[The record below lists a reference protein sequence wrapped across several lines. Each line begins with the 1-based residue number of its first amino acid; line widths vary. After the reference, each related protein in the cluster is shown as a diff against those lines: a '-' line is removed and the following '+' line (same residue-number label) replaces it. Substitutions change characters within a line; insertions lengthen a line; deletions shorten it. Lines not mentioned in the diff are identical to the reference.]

1 MRRTG
6 LNRVLTILGNM
17 DQHGTERHMKNACKE
32 WLLAS
37 RSVIDSMID
46 ALQHEE
52 ERPRAHKINISKE

>member
-6 LNRVLTILGNM
+6 LNKVLTIIGNM
-17 DQHGTERHMKNACKE
+17 EQHGTERHVKNACKE

-37 RSVIDSMID
+37 RSVIDSVID
-46 ALQHEE
+46 ALQDEQ

>member
-1 MRRTG
+1 MRPTG

-17 DQHGTERHMKNACKE
+17 EQHGTERHVKNACKE

-46 ALQHEE
+46 ALQDDQ
-52 ERPRAHKINISKE
+52 ERPKAHKINISKE

>member
-17 DQHGTERHMKNACKE
+17 EQHETKRHVKNACKE

-46 ALQHEE
+46 ALQDEQ

>member
-1 MRRTG
+1 MRPTG

-17 DQHGTERHMKNACKE
+17 EQHGTERHVKNACKE

-46 ALQHEE
+46 ALQDEQ
-52 ERPRAHKINISKE
+52 ERPKAHKINISKE

>member
-6 LNRVLTILGNM
+6 LNIVLTIIGNM
-17 DQHGTERHMKNACKE
+17 EQHGTERHVKNACKE

-37 RSVIDSMID
+37 RSVIDSVID
-46 ALQHEE
+46 ALQDEQ

>member
-6 LNRVLTILGNM
+6 LNKVLTILGNM
-17 DQHGTERHMKNACKE
+17 EQHGTERHVKNACKE

-46 ALQHEE
+46 ALQDEQD
-52 ERPRAHKINISKE
+52 RPRAHKINISKE

>member
-1 MRRTG
+1 MRDIG

-17 DQHGTERHMKNACKE
+17 EQHGTERHMKNACKE

-46 ALQHEE
+46 ALQDEQD
-52 ERPRAHKINISKE
+52 RPRAHKINISKE

>member
-1 MRRTG
+1 MSPSG

-17 DQHGTERHMKNACKE
+17 EQHGTERHVKNACKE

-37 RSVIDSMID
+37 RSVIDSVID
-46 ALQHEE
+46 ALQDEQ

>member
-1 MRRTG
+1 M
-6 LNRVLTILGNM
+6 NRVLTILGNM